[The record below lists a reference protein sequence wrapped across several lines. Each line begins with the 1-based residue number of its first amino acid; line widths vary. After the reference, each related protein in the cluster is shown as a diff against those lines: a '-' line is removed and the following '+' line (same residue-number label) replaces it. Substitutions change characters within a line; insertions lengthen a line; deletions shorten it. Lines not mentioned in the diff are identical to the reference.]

1 MLYIANASKIKSIP
15 KTAKELSNID
25 LKKKII
31 KIVYENKKT
40 ELLLGKTFMLFKK
53 IKKYLKY
60 IKRIDSN
67 PKIPAEEYA

>member
-1 MLYIANASKIKSIP
+1 MLYIANANKIKSIP

-25 LKKKII
+25 LKKRTI
-31 KIVYENKKT
+31 KIMYENKKT

-53 IKKYLKY
+53 IYKYLKF
-60 IKRIDSN
+60 IKKIDSN

>member
-1 MLYIANASKIKSIP
+1 MLYIANANKIKSIP

-40 ELLLGKTFMLFKK
+40 ELLLGKIFMIFKK
-53 IKKYLKY
+53 I
-60 IKRIDSN
+60 
-67 PKIPAEEYA
+67 

>member
-1 MLYIANASKIKSIP
+1 MLYIANANKIKSIP

-25 LKKKII
+25 LKKRTI
-31 KIVYENKKT
+31 KIMYENKKT

-53 IKKYLKY
+53 IYKYLKY
-60 IKRIDSN
+60 IKKIDSN